1 MAMKYLSF
9 LLMFS
14 FFASSPIAEAQWSS
28 DSGRELS
35 PKEKR
40 KQAQQEAKMARKEAT
55 KYYKEYIV
63 QKRKGLILVKKVED
77 ERSRDG
83 SIRSFKVLYAEAEE
97 EDDSAAMGEG
107 RVIGGSR
114 RSRSSYG
121 ADISDEAKQ
130 KARDA
135 EGRKYK
141 KQIDKI
147 NAQIETEK
155 ARIEEAGLMTDQLQE
170 YITKALE

>member
-1 MAMKYLSF
+1 MKYLSI
-9 LLMFS
+9 LMMFA
-14 FFASSPIAEAQWSS
+14 FFASSPIAEARSSS

-35 PKEKR
+35 VKEKR
-40 KQAQQEAKMARKEAT
+40 KQAQQEAKQARKEAT
-55 KYYKEYIV
+55 KYYKDYMV
-63 QKRKGLILVKKVED
+63 QKRKGLILIKKIED

-107 RVIGGSR
+107 RVIGGG
-114 RSRSSYG
+114 SRSSHGG
-121 ADISDEAKQ
+121 ATVSEEAQQ

-135 EGRKYK
+135 ERRKYK

-147 NAQIETEK
+147 NAQIEVEK
-155 ARIEEAGLMTDQLQE
+155 ARIEEANLMTDQLQE
-170 YITKALE
+170 FITKALE